1 MKKDI
6 ENLTIGELTEMGFE
20 VSANFHG
27 CKNLQDS
34 YKKMK
39 PFTKLNSIK
48 KHQYDDVRWT
58 TVEGDV
64 NGKEVSF
71 TAFIQ

>member
-6 ENLTIGELTEMGFE
+6 ENLTIGELTEMGFK

-34 YKKMK
+34 YNKMK
-39 PFTKLNSIK
+39 PFTQLNSIEK
-48 KHQYDDVRWT
+48 VQYDDSRWT
-58 TVEGDV
+58 RVEGDV

-71 TAFIQ
+71 AAFY

>member
-6 ENLTIGELTEMGFE
+6 ENLTIGELTEMGFK
-20 VSANFHG
+20 VSAIFHG

-34 YKKMK
+34 YNKMK
-39 PFTKLNSIK
+39 PFTRLNSIERS
-48 KHQYDDVRWT
+48 QYNNARWT
-58 TVEGDV
+58 SVEGDV

-71 TAFIQ
+71 AAFY